1 MARIY
6 DCSVDTDLLT
16 GMRLARQAVGR
27 GEVVVIPTDT
37 VYGVA
42 ADAFNPEAVQRLLDA
57 KGRGRDAP
65 PPVLIPGQSTLD
77 ALADFVP
84 DVVRRLVDEFWPGGL
99 TVILV
104 AQPSLVWDLG
114 ETRGTVALRMPANS
128 FALELLAETGPLAV
142 SSANRTGE
150 PAATTAQ
157 EAVDQLG
164 ESVDIFLDG
173 GAAGGA
179 ASTIVDASRVTD
191 AGGRVRI
198 VREGAITRAQIQQL
212 IGDELEPVVA
222 APAEPAQPAATDEP
236 SATDEPAATDE
247 APVPDEPDAPR
258 GTASG
263 AERVDGSPDPG
274 AATPAAEATDD
285 AGPTYPEFVEPA
297 GAAEPAGEPASDPT
311 ASDPT
316 ATEPPADPPAH
327 PR

>member
-236 SATDEPAATDE
+236 AATDQ

-263 AERVDGSPDPG
+263 AERAERVDGSPDPA

-311 ASDPT
+311 A
-316 ATEPPADPPAH
+316 TEPPADPPAH